1 MAFRADGKR
10 VKNADPMYTVAPFIM
25 DKRYDSMNMIELD
38 IPTEPIQKY
47 INQKRKEGILISH
60 MAVILAAY
68 VRTMGEFPS
77 LNRFIVNKR
86 IYARN
91 EIAVG
96 MVVLQQG
103 KMDNGTMSKMYFDY
117 ENTIFDVNNIINDYV
132 NENRNNAQNN
142 STEKLIKFLLS
153 LPGIL
158 PMGVALFKFLDRH
171 GLLPKAIIDASPFHT
186 SLVISNLA
194 SIRTNHI
201 FHHVYEFG
209 TTGILITMGNSREIP
224 KRIGGEII
232 HEKCIPLGIV
242 MDERICSG
250 SYFAL
255 AFRRMKKYLSNPS
268 LLEAPPEVLN
278 IEVPQKKKSKY
289 AKN

>member
-1 MAFRADGKR
+1 MRADGKR

-25 DKRYDSMNMIELD
+25 DKRYDAMNMIELD
-38 IPTEPIQKY
+38 IPVEPLQNY
-47 INQKRKEGILISH
+47 INEKRKEGKNISH
-60 MAVILAAY
+60 MSIILAAY
-68 VRTMGEFPS
+68 VRTMGEYPS

-96 MVVLQQG
+96 MVVLQAG

-117 ENTIFDVNNIINDYV
+117 ENTIDDVNNIINDYV
-132 NENRNNAQNN
+132 DENRNHGENN
-142 STEKLIKFLLS
+142 STEKLIRFLLS
-153 LPGIL
+153 IPGIL
-158 PMGVALFKFLDRH
+158 PVGVGIFKFLDRH

-201 FHHVYEFG
+201 YHHCYEFG
-209 TTGILITMGNSREIP
+209 TTSIIITMGNAREVA
-224 KRIGGEII
+224 KRKKGEVVF
-232 HEKCIPLGIV
+232 EKCMPLGVV

-250 SYFAL
+250 SYFAM
-255 AFRRMKKYLSNPS
+255 AFRKMRKYLENPA
-268 LLEAPPEVLN
+268 LLEQRPEILN
-278 IEVPQKKKSKY
+278 IETPQKRKSKY
-289 AKN
+289 SIQK

>member
-25 DKRYDSMNMIELD
+25 DKRYDSMNMIEIN
-38 IPTEPIQKY
+38 IPVDPIQKY
-47 INQKRKEGILISH
+47 INDKRKEGVSVSH

-68 VRTMGEFPS
+68 LRTMCEFPS

-132 NENRNNAQNN
+132 TENRNNGQNN

-153 LPGIL
+153 LPGVL
-158 PMGVALFKFLDRH
+158 PIGIALFKFLDRH

-224 KRIGGEII
+224 KRVAGEII

-255 AFRRMKKYLSNPS
+255 AFRKMKKYLSNPS

-278 IEVPQKKKSKY
+278 IEVPQKRKSKY
-289 AKN
+289 AKH